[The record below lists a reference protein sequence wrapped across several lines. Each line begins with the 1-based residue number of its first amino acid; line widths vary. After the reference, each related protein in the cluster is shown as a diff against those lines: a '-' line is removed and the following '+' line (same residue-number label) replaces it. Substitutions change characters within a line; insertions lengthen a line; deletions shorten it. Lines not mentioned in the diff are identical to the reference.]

1 MERGG
6 GEINEGVPKASR
18 KGWVLGEQTRY
29 KLKVRLGFHRNDSLV
44 FKDGFKEQ
52 PCAAFALN
60 CL

>member
-29 KLKVRLGFHRNDSLV
+29 KLKVRLGFHRNDVIVLFSKTASKSNHVL
-44 FKDGFKEQ
+44 
-52 PCAAFALN
+52 L
-60 CL
+60 LH